1 MIGFARVTRAP
12 QWSGKTKLTVKP
24 ILFVFAAVAALLA
37 GCATHAPD
45 VSSYVDQMTGLRTD
59 LMENELDAP
68 GQPREIVWLN
78 ASRVFRS
85 QNESDL
91 YLEATYM
98 AMKDRGYLEIPPGKT
113 LTVIADGKPMTFDG
127 TGSANM
133 RKPFKKDFVRETALY
148 PISKMQLQKIANAR
162 DVKVQIKG
170 NNGLVE
176 REFKPEN
183 FERLRKFVSYY
194 AV

>member
-1 MIGFARVTRAP
+1 MLRIGAEE
-12 QWSGKTKLTVKP
+12 TKLTVKA
-24 ILFVFAAVAALLA
+24 ILFVFAAAALLA

-59 LMENELDAP
+59 LMENELDTP